1 MILDIVDRGH
11 HYADMHPLFGRAF
24 EFLRT
29 TDLKTLAPGR
39 HELEG
44 ERLYLSIDDAVG
56 RGRAHARLEHH
67 RRYIDIQLC
76 LSGEEHFGWL
86 PLGCCNT
93 RDGQFD
99 PTLDIGFFEDQPQS
113 WIHLAQG
120 TFVVFFPADAH
131 APLAGTGPVR
141 KAVMKVGV

>member
-24 EFLRT
+24 EFLRA
-29 TDLKTLAPGR
+29 TDVDALPPGR

-44 ERLYLSIDDAVG
+44 ERLYLLIDDVVG
-56 RGRAHARLEHH
+56 RGRADARLEHH

-76 LSGEEHFGWL
+76 LSGDEHIGWL
-86 PLGCCNT
+86 PLGCCNK
-93 RDGQFD
+93 RDGEFD
-99 PTLDIGFFEDQPQS
+99 AARDIGFFNDAPQT

-120 TFVVFFPADAH
+120 TFTIFFPADAH
-131 APLAGTGPVR
+131 APLAGAGPVR
-141 KAVMKVGV
+141 KAVLKVLV